1 MYNITRRKLK
11 LMTGDE
17 GEMFVVHQNCMV
29 IKWKIGLEEYVKL
42 EYEDGTPVA
51 TYYPYQRD
59 LEKLFCQLT
68 GLTQEQFVRAYWNI
82 KIQCPNCGN
91 KKKFHHQDGF
101 PGETLFVCSN
111 CETIV
116 DSELNESAIM

>member
-1 MYNITRRKLK
+1 MYNVTRRKLK
-11 LMTGDE
+11 LVTGDK

-59 LEKLFCQLT
+59 LEKLFCELT
-68 GLTQEQFVRAYWNI
+68 GLTQEQFVDAYRNI
-82 KIQCPNCGN
+82 NSRCPNCKN
-91 KKKFHHQDGF
+91 KKKLMEQEGF
-101 PGETLFVCSN
+101 PGETLFICSN
-111 CETIV
+111 CKTVV
-116 DSELNESAIM
+116 DSILDESAIM